1 MQPDV
6 APSRRVKTIQRQTL
20 ILLVICVSISTID
33 RAALAVANPLVRHD
47 LGLSVSEMGLLLSA
61 FLWAYAVAQLPIGPL
76 IDRFGPRRV
85 LAAGI
90 TVWSTAQMLCGAA
103 TGTLAFA
110 GARALLGV
118 GEAPQFP
125 TAACAAKDWFAV
137 RDRGRATG
145 WFMCA
150 SYLGT
155 GIAAPLI
162 TGLMLTFG
170 WRWMFVIMG
179 VLGLVVALV
188 WAMKYRGPQEVAL
201 GDDERAYFGTPQGR
215 AAGAQRVSLRQWA
228 SLFKSGTTWGML
240 AGYFGII
247 YVNWLFNTW
256 LPGYLHMQRHMSLVQ
271 VGWMAAIPYSCAVVG
286 AITAGYLVDWLSK
299 RGASLTASRKAPACV
314 FLVVQTLLVTCA
326 VSSTSNSIAIACLS
340 GAMFCGTAA
349 TTIAWAMVSVFAPST
364 CTGSLGSLQNF
375 GGYVG
380 GACAPIVTGLIVQKT
395 GSFDLALYIG
405 AGMSLLAALA
415 YLTLVKGKIAVEEHE
430 ETPVLVE

>member
-1 MQPDV
+1 MQPDI

-47 LGLSVSEMGLLLSA
+47 LGLSVAQMGLLLSA

-85 LAAGI
+85 LAVGI

-103 TGTLAFA
+103 TGVLPFA

-155 GIAAPLI
+155 GVAAPLI
-162 TGLMLTFG
+162 TGLMLSFG

-179 VLGLVVALV
+179 VLGIVVALV
-188 WAMKYRGPQEVAL
+188 WTLKYRSPHEVAL
-201 GDDERAYFGTPQGR
+201 DDQERAYFGVPASRT
-215 AAGAQRVSLRQWA
+215 ASAQRFSFSQWA
-228 SLFKSGTTWGML
+228 SLFKSRTTWGML
-240 AGYFGII
+240 FGYFGVI

-286 AITAGYLVDWLSK
+286 AICAGYLVDWLSK
-299 RGASLTASRKAPACV
+299 CGVSLTASRKAPSCV
-314 FLVVQTLLVTCA
+314 FLVVQTLLVICA
-326 VSSTSNSIAIACLS
+326 VRSTSDTIAIACLS

-349 TTIAWAMVSVFAPST
+349 TTIAWAMVSAFAPADR
-364 CTGSLGSLQNF
+364 TGSLGSLQNF
-375 GGYVG
+375 GGYLG
-380 GACAPIVTGLIVQKT
+380 GACAPIVTGFIVQKT

-415 YLTLVKGKIAVEEHE
+415 YLGLVRGKIVVEEE
-430 ETPVLVE
+430 ATQAARVG